1 MNLLIADDE
10 MAIRKGMLSLP
21 WESIGIEQVYEAE
34 NGLHAREI
42 LQKEKVDIVISDIR
56 MPGLTGLD
64 LAAYVKEDDLD
75 TAVILL
81 TGFSDFSYAQKAIRN
96 EVFDY
101 MLKPLRPKDILDTV
115 SGVKKRLEQR
125 RYQEKVVRQ
134 YETDTDSVDLGD
146 QISRQ
151 FRNANGQ
158 CMEILQDMAKGFTQD
173 ITLNSMAEK
182 YHFSPAYLSRMIKKE
197 TGYSFSDLLNSMRLA
212 EAAWLLKED
221 KVKIGMVCEK
231 AGFRDSRYFSQ
242 VFKKAFGCCPGEF
255 RKHAGEQKN
264 YRIKGILELI
274 QENR

>member
-34 NGLHAREI
+34 NGLRAREI

>member
-21 WESIGIEQVYEAE
+21 WESIGIEKVYEAE
-34 NGLHAREI
+34 NGLRAREI

-101 MLKPLRPKDILDTV
+101 MLKPLRPKDILNTV
-115 SGVKKRLEQR
+115 SGVMKRLEQR

-221 KVKIGMVCEK
+221 QVKIGMVCEK

-242 VFKKAFGCCPGEF
+242 VFKKAFSCSPGEF

-274 QENR
+274 QEKR

>member
-21 WESIGIEQVYEAE
+21 WESIGIEKVYEAE
-34 NGLHAREI
+34 NGLRAREI

-101 MLKPLRPKDILDTV
+101 MLKPLRPKDILNTV
-115 SGVKKRLEQR
+115 SGVMKRLEQR

-158 CMEILQDMAKGFTQD
+158 CVEILQDMAKGFTQD

-221 KVKIGMVCEK
+221 QVKIGMVCEK

-242 VFKKAFGCCPGEF
+242 VFKKAFGCSPGEF

-274 QENR
+274 QEKR

>member
-21 WESIGIEQVYEAE
+21 WESIGIEKVYEAE
-34 NGLHAREI
+34 NGLRAREI

-101 MLKPLRPKDILDTV
+101 MLKPLRPKDILNTV
-115 SGVKKRLEQR
+115 SGVMKRLEQR

-221 KVKIGMVCEK
+221 QVKIGMVCEK

-242 VFKKAFGCCPGEF
+242 VFKKAFGCSPGEF

-274 QENR
+274 QEKR